1 MRHPLLAKTTP
12 FGWINRGV
20 DISQAVWYNG
30 LMTMKDRVTRE
41 SIRAN
46 FAAGAVTQRRLI
58 TKAEDSGT
66 GYYNGYS
73 VERLKAAEADY
84 LRLSQATDE
93 VLDAHMAAM
102 RVAMSTRLD
111 ALKGVAR

>member
-1 MRHPLLAKTTP
+1 M
-12 FGWINRGV
+12 
-20 DISQAVWYNG
+20 
-30 LMTMKDRVTRE
+30 VTND

-46 FAAGAVTQRRLI
+46 FATGAVAQRRLI
-58 TKAEDSGT
+58 AKAEASGS

-93 VLDAHMAAM
+93 ALDAHMAAM
-102 RVAMSTRLD
+102 RVAMSARL
-111 ALKGVAR
+111 GVLRG